1 MVIQWWVPTLLSLA
15 ILGWL
20 GNWVMYVY
28 VVKPS
33 GEHWRA
39 GFIAA
44 FIPWLLYLI
53 TMTVTIVE
61 INQEVW
67 KAFKQEI
74 KDVFKLNRRNR

>member
-1 MVIQWWVPTLLSLA
+1 MLLSLT

-20 GNWVMYVY
+20 FNYVMYIY

-53 TMTVTIVE
+53 TMTFAIVE
-61 INQEVW
+61 VNQEVW

-74 KDVFKLNRRNR
+74 KDVFINRRRNR

>member
-1 MVIQWWVPTLLSLA
+1 MLISLT

-20 GNWVMYVY
+20 FNYVMYVY

-44 FIPWLLYLI
+44 CIPWLLYLI
-53 TMTVTIVE
+53 IMTFTIVE
-61 INQEVW
+61 VHQEVW

-74 KDVFKLNRRNR
+74 KDVFKPKRRNR

>member
-1 MVIQWWVPTLLSLA
+1 MIIQWWVPLLLSLT

-20 GNWVMYVY
+20 SNWIMYVY

-44 FIPWLLYLI
+44 LIPGLLYAI
-53 TMTVTIVE
+53 TMAFTIVE
-61 INQEVW
+61 VHQEVW

-74 KDVFKLNRRNR
+74 KDVFINKRRNR